1 MLQPP
6 LPNPGRILRDLMA
19 SGTVV
24 MPGAYNALTARL
36 AWQCGAKAGYLSG
49 GAMANALLGAP
60 DIALTTLDEVSR
72 TAAQACQA
80 APIPLICDGDTGFGE
95 VWNVRRTIIE
105 FERAGLAG
113 LHLEDQVSPKR
124 CGHLGGKQVLE
135 TEAMSEKVRAAVAAR
150 RNPDFV
156 LIARTDAYGV
166 EGIEGTIRRA
176 QAYIEAGADA
186 IFPEGLSSEV
196 DFRTV
201 RKELGSTPLLA
212 NMTEFGRTPLFTVQ
226 QFSDWGYQMVIFPVS
241 ALRVTLFAVESFYQD
256 LLAQGTQA
264 EWMERM
270 MTRADL
276 YKLVNYE
283 EYERSDAA
291 WRDLR

>member
-1 MLQPP
+1 
-6 LPNPGRILRDLMA
+6 
-19 SGTVV
+19 
-24 MPGAYNALTARL
+24 
-36 AWQCGAKAGYLSG
+36 
-49 GAMANALLGAP
+49 
-60 DIALTTLDEVSR
+60 
-72 TAAQACQA
+72 
-80 APIPLICDGDTGFGE
+80 
-95 VWNVRRTIIE
+95 
-105 FERAGLAG
+105 
-113 LHLEDQVSPKR
+113 
-124 CGHLGGKQVLE
+124 
-135 TEAMSEKVRAAVAAR
+135 VAAR

-176 QAYIEAGADA
+176 QAYVEAGADA
-186 IFPEGLSSEV
+186 IFPEGLSSEK
-196 DFRTV
+196 DFETV
-201 RKELGSTPLLA
+201 RAALGSTPLLA
-212 NMTEFGRTPLFTVQ
+212 NMTEFGRTPLFSVQ

-241 ALRVTLFAVESFYQD
+241 ALRVTLFAVECFYQD

>member
-6 LPNPGRILRDLMA
+6 LPNPGRVLRDLMA
-19 SGTVV
+19 AGTVA

-36 AWQCGAKAGYLSG
+36 AWRCGAQAGYLSG

-95 VWNVRRTIIE
+95 VWNVRRTVIE
-105 FERAGLAG
+105 YERAGLAG

-124 CGHLGGKQVLE
+124 CGHLGGKQVVE
-135 TEAMSEKVRAAVAAR
+135 PEAMCEKVRAAVAAKR
-150 RNPDFV
+150 DPSFV
-156 LIARTDAYGV
+156 VIARTDAYGV
-166 EGIEGTIRRA
+166 EGIEGSIRRA
-176 QAYIEAGADA
+176 QAYIESGADA
-186 IFPEGLSSEV
+186 IFPEGLTSEEE
-196 DFRTV
+196 FRTV
-201 RKELGSTPLLA
+201 RRELGSTPLLA
-212 NMTEFGRTPLFTVQ
+212 NMTEFGRTPLFTVS
-226 QFSDWGYQMVIFPVS
+226 QFADWGYQMVIFPVS
-241 ALRVTLFAVESFYQD
+241 ALRVTLFAVERFYQD

-276 YKLVNYE
+276 YELVNYE